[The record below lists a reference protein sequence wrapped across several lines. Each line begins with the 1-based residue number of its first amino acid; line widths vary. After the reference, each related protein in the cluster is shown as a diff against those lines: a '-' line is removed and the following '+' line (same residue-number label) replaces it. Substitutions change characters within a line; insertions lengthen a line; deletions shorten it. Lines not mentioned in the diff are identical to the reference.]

1 MTLACIGIGVS
12 RAIALGPAFLVQRHP
27 IDVAPC
33 WIEEHEIETEIQ
45 RFRQAIESARK
56 ELRLVRAQIPTT
68 TPPDIAD
75 FIDTH
80 LLMLEDVTF
89 TEAPLELIRNHLYR
103 AEWALQVRRDAIVQV
118 FEAMDDPYLRTRK
131 DDVNHVVIQIQ
142 RCLMQDGNDSQIN
155 TEDMSGQVII
165 AQDLSPADTIML
177 RYRGVI
183 AFVTEYGGPLSHTA
197 ILARSIGIPAVLGV
211 HNVTQYIKHGELL
224 VVDGE
229 QGVILAGLDNT
240 ILEDYHKRLGVYE
253 IHKQGQRRLATRPS
267 QSLDAVPIHLLANIE
282 LPEDALQAVSF
293 GATGIGLYRTE
304 FMYMNK
310 DANPNEE
317 EHLEAYLTVVREL
330 NGIPV
335 TIRTL
340 DLGADKQIVGR
351 SGPYYPSTC
360 NPALG
365 LRAIRLCLK
374 EPEHLFKPQIRAI
387 LRASAEGPVN
397 LMVPMLSTI
406 NEIVSTR
413 RIIEEAKQELRR
425 DGLRFDE
432 NIKFGGMIEVP
443 SAALSAVQ
451 FAKHLDFLSIG
462 TNDLIQYTLAIDRV
476 DEDVNYL
483 FDPLHPAVLRLIRMT
498 IVAGQRRGIPVSMCG
513 EMAGEPRYTRL
524 LLGMG
529 LKGFSMQPNSLLDVK
544 EIICNSDMG
553 YLIRTTQKMRKCII
567 NGEIERLL
575 EALNYSLEPECN
587 PQRHL
592 VSCTQ

>member
-12 RAIALGPAFLVQRHP
+12 RAIAMGPAFVVQRQP
-27 IDVAPC
+27 IDVTPC
-33 WIEEHEIETEIQ
+33 WIQEHEIETEIQ
-45 RFRQAIESARK
+45 RFRQAIENARQ
-56 ELRLVRAQIPTT
+56 ELRLAREQIPTS

-75 FIDTH
+75 FIDAH

-89 TEAPLELIRNHLYR
+89 TEPPLELIRNHLYR

-131 DDVNHVVIQIQ
+131 DDVNHVVVQIQ
-142 RCLMQDGNDSQIN
+142 RCLMQNGDGTTKNDEN
-155 TEDMSGQVII
+155 MSGRIII

-183 AFVTEYGGPLSHTA
+183 AFVTEFGGPLSHTA

-211 HNVTQYIKHGELL
+211 HNITQYIKPGELL

-229 QGVILAGLDNT
+229 QGIVLAGLDNT
-240 ILEDYHKRLGVYE
+240 ILEAYNKRLNGYE
-253 IHKQGQRRLATRPS
+253 VHKQWQRHLATRPS
-267 QSLDAVPIHLLANIE
+267 QSLDAIQVQLLANIE

-304 FMYMNK
+304 FMYMNR

-317 EHLEAYLTVVREL
+317 EHFEAYLTVVREL

-351 SGPYYPSTC
+351 SGLYYSPTC

-374 EPEHLFKPQIRAI
+374 EPDHLFKPQIRAI

-397 LMVPMLSTI
+397 LMVPMLSTV
-406 NEIVSTR
+406 NEIISTR

-425 DGLRFDE
+425 DGLRFDP

-443 SAALSAVQ
+443 SAALSAAQ
-451 FAKHLDFLSIG
+451 FAQYLDFFSIG

-483 FDPLHPAVLRLIRMT
+483 FDPLHPSVLKLIHMT
-498 IVAGQRRGIPVSMCG
+498 IIAGQRQGIPVTMCG

-524 LLGMG
+524 LLSMG
-529 LKGFSMQPNSLLDVK
+529 LRGFSMQPNSLLDVK
-544 EIICNSDMG
+544 EIICNSDIG
-553 YLIRTTQKMRKCII
+553 YLMRTLKKMRKHIV

-575 EALNYSLEPECN
+575 EALNVYH
-587 PQRHL
+587 QGIM
-592 VSCTQ
+592 